1 VRMHR
6 QTRRRVRR
14 VVPGWAGL
22 ALLLTLAAVL
32 TLPELFGY
40 HLLAVQTDSMNPTI
54 HAGDLVIG
62 RPPAGQRIDA
72 GTVITFHNS
81 TGQLVTHR
89 VIRVE
94 GSGSELAYYT
104 QGDASDLADD
114 HPVGHGEIVALYSLR
129 VPHAGLLVAFARSW
143 FGLVVLVI
151 LPGTIL
157 IVSEAKHLW
166 LLLRQASVAQHRQR
180 GA

>member
-1 VRMHR
+1 VRMRRH
-6 QTRRRVRR
+6 TRRRNRL
-14 VVPGWAGL
+14 VVPGWIGVAIL
-22 ALLLTLAAVL
+22 FLTLAATL

-40 HLLAVQTDSMNPTI
+40 RLLAVQTDSMNPTI

-62 RPPAGQRIDA
+62 RVPTDHRIDP

-94 GSGSELAYYT
+94 ESGSELAYYT
-104 QGDASDLADD
+104 KGDASDLADD
-114 HPVGHGEIVALYSLR
+114 HPVGHGAIVALYSLR

-143 FGLVVLVI
+143 IGLAVLVI
-151 LPGTIL
+151 LSGTIL
-157 IVSEAKHLW
+157 IVSETKHLW
-166 LLLRQASVAQHRQR
+166 RLLRQASVAQHE
-180 GA
+180 